1 MKMPSR
7 IESIGTAVPQN
18 AISQKETFLHA
29 KQYCCQ
35 NLRQERVLESLYSRT
50 TIKSRSSVL
59 HSLQAHDVMSD
70 FFGNNQSGSR
80 KGPTTGARLRK
91 YSENAPDLA
100 IAACVDALSK
110 TDTRVREITHLI
122 TVSCTG
128 FYSPGFDIALVE
140 KLSLPTTVF
149 RTNVGYMGCHGAFN
163 ALRVADAF
171 IAANPLAVVL
181 LCAVEICTIHFQY
194 GWSADSLVAN
204 SLFAD
209 GAAAMLVRAS
219 GPELI
224 YSSSRSTIVPDS
236 KEAMTWTIGDHGF
249 VMTLSAEVPNV
260 IESHLKKFIDQWLD
274 ENALKVADI
283 GGWAVH
289 PGGPKILDSVE
300 DALGLS
306 SRALAQSREVLSEC
320 GNMSSPTVLFIL
332 QKLLAG
338 NLPRPYVMLGFGPG
352 LTIEAALI
360 R

>member
-1 MKMPSR
+1 MPSR

-59 HSLQAHDVMSD
+59 HSLQTHDVNSD
-70 FFGNNQSGSR
+70 FFGNNESDSP
-80 KGPTTGARLRK
+80 KGPTTGERLRK

-100 IAACVDALSK
+100 IAACVDAFSK
-110 TDTRVREITHLI
+110 TDTKVREITHLI

-140 KLSLPTTVF
+140 KLSLPTSVF
-149 RTNVGYMGCHGAFN
+149 RTHVGYMGCHGAFN

-171 IAANPLAVVL
+171 ITANPLAVVI

-194 GWSADSLVAN
+194 GWTADSLVAN

-209 GAAAMLVRAS
+209 GAGAMLLRAN

-224 YSSSRSTIVPDS
+224 YSCSRSTLVPAS

-249 VMTLSAEVPNV
+249 EMTLSAEVPNI
-260 IESHLKKFIDQWLD
+260 IESHLKEFVDQWLY
-274 ENALKVADI
+274 EKGLKVADI

-300 DALGLS
+300 LALGLS
-306 SRALAQSREVLSEC
+306 SSALAQSREVLSEH

-338 NLPRPYVMLGFGPG
+338 NLSRPYVMLGFGPG

>member
-29 KQYCCQ
+29 KKYCCH
-35 NLRQERVLESLYSRT
+35 NLKQERVLESLYSRT

-70 FFGNNQSGSR
+70 FFQSR
-80 KGPTTGARLRK
+80 KGGAEDGPTTGARLRK
-91 YSENAPDLA
+91 YAENAPDLA

-110 TDTRVREITHLI
+110 TDIRVRDITHLI

-128 FYSPGFDIALVE
+128 FSSPGFDIALVE
-140 KLSLPTTVF
+140 KLGLSSTVF
-149 RTNVGYMGCHGAFN
+149 RTNVGYMGCHGALN

-171 IAANPLAVVL
+171 VAANPLAVVL

-194 GWSADSLVAN
+194 GWTADSLVAN

-209 GAAAMLVRAS
+209 GSGAVLLRAN
-219 GPELI
+219 GPELS
-224 YSSSRSTIVPDS
+224 YSSSRSTLVPDS

-249 VMTLSAEVPNV
+249 VMTLSAEVPTI
-260 IESHLKKFIDQWLD
+260 IESHLKEFVDLWLG
-274 ENALKVADI
+274 ENDLRIADI

-300 DALGLS
+300 VALGLS
-306 SRALAQSREVLSEC
+306 SRALAQSRDVLAEH
-320 GNMSSPTVLFIL
+320 GNMSSPTVLFVL
-332 QKLLAG
+332 QKLLAA

>member
-1 MKMPSR
+1 MPAR

-18 AISQKETFLHA
+18 AISQREFFLHA
-29 KQYCCQ
+29 KKYCCQ
-35 NLRQERVLESLYSRT
+35 NLKQERVLESLYRRT
-50 TIKSRSSVL
+50 TIKNRFSVV
-59 HSLQAHDVMSD
+59 HSLQAHNVVSD
-70 FFGNNQSGSR
+70 LFNSNDGSA
-80 KGPTTGARLRK
+80 KDGPTTGARLRK
-91 YSENAPDLA
+91 YAENAPDLA

-110 TDTRVREITHLI
+110 TGTRVQDITHLI

-128 FYSPGFDIALVE
+128 FSSPGFDIALVE
-140 KLSLPTTVF
+140 TLGLPSSVF

-171 IAANPLAVVL
+171 VAANPLAVVL

-194 GWSADSLVAN
+194 GWITDSLVAN

-209 GAAAMLVRAS
+209 GAGALLLRANGS
-219 GPELI
+219 DLI
-224 YSSSRSTIVPDS
+224 YSSSRTTVVPDS

-249 VMTLSAEVPNV
+249 VMTLSAEVPTI
-260 IESHLKKFIDQWLD
+260 IESHLKKFVDLWLG
-274 ENALKVADI
+274 ENGLNVADI

-300 DALGLS
+300 VALGLS
-306 SRALAQSREVLSEC
+306 SRALTQSREVFSQY
-320 GNMSSPTVLFIL
+320 GNMSSSTVLFIL
-332 QKLLAG
+332 QKLLKA